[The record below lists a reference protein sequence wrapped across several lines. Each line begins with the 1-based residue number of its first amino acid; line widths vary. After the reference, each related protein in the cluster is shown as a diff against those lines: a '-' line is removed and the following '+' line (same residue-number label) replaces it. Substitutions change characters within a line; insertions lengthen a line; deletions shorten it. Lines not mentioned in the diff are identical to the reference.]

1 MCFTAAFLQ
10 ECHLGGYG
18 DVKMFVRD
26 WALGPSVWSVGNV
39 FADGLG
45 FLFKGGGGFILKSLT
60 IVPGKLLC
68 ADVLWGRE
76 AYRADKCA
84 CPVQYNRTFGLS

>member
-1 MCFTAAFLQ
+1 MRFTAAFLQ

-18 DVKMFVRD
+18 VVKMFVRD

-45 FLFKGGGGFILKSLT
+45 FLFKGGGL
-60 IVPGKLLC
+60 
-68 ADVLWGRE
+68 
-76 AYRADKCA
+76 Y
-84 CPVQYNRTFGLS
+84 